1 MKRYSVDMK
10 MADGTK
16 VEAKVTARSK
26 SDAVGRLM
34 NNEQFREATDGK
46 KVESIDVIPI
56 PIEPIDEKRFAV
68 RTIANKTG
76 WYIVEDAG
84 TGFRIEWKKGMYNE
98 TNRVIPPHDI
108 EDATA
113 AATSLR
119 EIGEYLYK
127 NFKEL
132 V

>member
-1 MKRYSVDMK
+1 MKRYSVTVT
-10 MADGTK
+10 MADGGI
-16 VEAKVTARSK
+16 VDAKVTARNK
-26 SDAVGRLM
+26 SDAIGRLM
-34 NNEQFREATDGK
+34 RDGQFREATDGK

-108 EDATA
+108 EDAAA
-113 AATSLR
+113 AATALR
-119 EIGEYLYK
+119 EIGEYLHD
-127 NFKEL
+127 NFREII
-132 V
+132 